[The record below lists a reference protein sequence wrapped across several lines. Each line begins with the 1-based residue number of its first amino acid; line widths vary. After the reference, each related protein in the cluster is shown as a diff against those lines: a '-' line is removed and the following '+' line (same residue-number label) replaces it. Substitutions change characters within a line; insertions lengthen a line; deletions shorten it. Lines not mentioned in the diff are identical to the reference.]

1 MAQALQQTLW
11 QTLRQALRTVEERR
25 GLRHGL
31 FWLAIG
37 LLEAVLLRYKCAFV
51 DHLSLGLLFGLL
63 LVLTTYGP
71 ATYALLYGV
80 LPELWAEQPRY
91 GRLLLRALGWLS
103 AAAFLSYAVWV
114 KLLLP
119 LRVALAVGGPDEWL
133 ALSAGMHLPLLL
145 TAGAGAGLW
154 GYRRWRRKELANEQL
169 QQENYQAE
177 LQLLQA
183 QIHPHFLFNTL
194 NNLYALT
201 LRQSEEAPRVVERL
215 RGLLH
220 FVVEQGHAPLVRLPD
235 ELALLRNY
243 VALEQLRYGPRLTVV
258 FEAPAMP
265 PRAAIAPL
273 LLLPLVENAFKHGSA
288 EQLGAARISIRL
300 ALEADCLTCTIHN
313 TKNADAPA
321 GAGGIGL
328 RNVRQRLQ
336 LLYPGQHQIAVE
348 ARPDTFSVQLRLR
361 LRELDE
367 AAAPRRRRRGSMTAR
382 RRRPALARLLEGAT
396 SPVPA

>member
-1 MAQALQQTLW
+1 MAQT
-11 QTLRQALRTVEERR
+11 RNQALRQGLRAIDERR

-31 FWLAIG
+31 FWLVML
-37 LLEAVLLRYKCAFV
+37 LLEAALLRYKCGFT
-51 DHLSLGLLFGLL
+51 DHLAPSLLYALALL
-63 LVLTTYGP
+63 LSAYVP

-103 AAAFLSYAVWV
+103 TTALLSYAVWAWG
-114 KLLLP
+114 LLP
-119 LRVALAVGGPDEWL
+119 LRTATTASRLNEQL
-133 ALSAGMHLPLLL
+133 ALSPAMHLPLLL
-145 TAGAGAGLW
+145 VAGAAAGLW
-154 GYRRWRRKELANEQL
+154 GYRRWHRKELANEQL

-215 RGLLH
+215 QGLLH
-220 FVVEQGHAPLVRLPD
+220 FVVEQGHAPLVRLRD

-258 FEAPAMP
+258 FEAPTMP
-265 PRAAIAPL
+265 PRAGIAPL

-288 EQLGAARISIRL
+288 EQVGAARIVIRL
-300 ALEADCLTCTIHN
+300 GLDADYLTCTIHN
-313 TKNADAPA
+313 TKNTDTPA
-321 GAGGIGL
+321 GPGGIGL

-336 LLYPGQHQIAVE
+336 LLYPGQHQLGVE
-348 ARPDTFSVQLRLR
+348 VRPDSFTVQLRLR
-361 LRELDE
+361 LRELAAD
-367 AAAPRRRRRGSMTAR
+367 AAPAR
-382 RRRPALARLLEGAT
+382 RRAWQVAGRRRPSVRARVAAT
-396 SPVPA
+396 NRVPA